1 MAICYTDSLDR
12 IDASM
17 LNAFFEG
24 WQVPPSPEE
33 HMRILKGS
41 QHVVLAVDD
50 SCRRVI
56 GFITAITD
64 GCHSAS
70 IPLLEVLVAY
80 RRQGIGRELV
90 MRMLQALRDYRC
102 IDLTCDPALQPF
114 YETCGML
121 KSVGMAV
128 RDYTRTGRE

>member
-1 MAICYTDSLDR
+1 MAIRYTDSLNG

-17 LNAFFEG
+17 LNGFFEG
-24 WQVPPSPEE
+24 WRAPPSPGK
-33 HMRILKGS
+33 HMRILGS
-41 QHVVLAVDD
+41 SRHVVLAVDD

-64 GCHSAS
+64 GCHSAF
-70 IPLLEVLVAY
+70 IPLLEVLVPY

-90 MRMLQALRDYRC
+90 MRMLHVLRDYPS
-102 IDLTCDPALQPF
+102 IDLTCDPELQPF

-121 KSVGMAV
+121 KSVGMVV
-128 RDYTRTGRE
+128 RDYTRSGPE